1 VTSVWEGSRRL
12 LNQYPGLTFI
22 YDTKDDQSPHF
33 VAALSKR
40 PELCKASLVQFYT
53 WGPADGEQFASQI
66 EAAGAA
72 ADWKENVNLVPVV
85 QIQPLAER
93 LFAEPHRAP
102 SDPTR
107 DYDDLFARV
116 RTWVDSMMDKGFKVK
131 GIQVLLGGIGESYD
145 RSSGGAFD
153 LAGQPVTDPQ
163 ILEDYRDD
171 HLLIDLHA
179 YVRAAYPNLP
189 IFSIVRAY
197 DVAQDS
203 RRYKWGPVDGKPEGW
218 GKHSDLFEQHATP
231 GKTRNRYDFDFI
243 VADLFPRALEYEA
256 HLASG
261 IALDEKS
268 GNPWADLTRSVA
280 DIPRQT

>member
-1 VTSVWEGSRRL
+1 MTSFWEGSRRL

-66 EAAGAA
+66 EAAGTA

-93 LFAEPHRAP
+93 LFAESRRAP
-102 SDPTR
+102 SNPTR

-116 RTWVDSMMDKGFKVK
+116 RTWVDSMMDKDFKVK
-131 GIQVLLGGIGESYD
+131 SIQVLLGGIGESYD
-145 RSSGGAFD
+145 RSSGKAFS
-153 LAGQPVTDPQ
+153 LAGQPDPQ

-171 HLLIDLHA
+171 RLLIDLHA
-179 YVRAAYPNLP
+179 YVRAVYPNFP

-218 GKHSDLFEQHATP
+218 GKHSDLFGQHATP

-243 VADLFPRALEYEA
+243 VADLFPRASDYEA
-256 HLASG
+256 HLANG
-261 IALDEKS
+261 IALVEKS